1 MDVAR
6 LTSSLIRIRSENPP
20 GNTADVVAFI
30 TEFLNSIGVKSRV
43 VAHPGGRENLIT
55 TGPDTRLL
63 LCGHIDVV
71 PSIPDDWTHD
81 PHSGEIA
88 GGYVWG
94 RGATDMKGG
103 CAALLA
109 AYRDLVESGVE
120 PKAQF
125 AFVCDEETGGEHG
138 IRSLLAQDLLKPCD
152 CLIAEPTP
160 AMSPAVGQ
168 KGLYRVNLSFRGRPG
183 HSSLYPLVGKSAVMA
198 AFDLIGYLREVHAHP
213 FPPGEDL
220 QPLVTQSARLFSE
233 IFGIEGGDNILTRV
247 MFNPGRIEGGEKANI
262 VAEQCRMELDVRV
275 PWGCS
280 LDALRR
286 GIAEHAPDAVIQETD
301 VAEPSLTPPDARIVR
316 TLCAEVERVYG
327 APAVPFLQ
335 WAASDAKYLR
345 DKGFDVVEYGPGE
358 IPTLHAVDERVSIEQ
373 LKRAVDVYRGV
384 IRAYSG

>member
-20 GNTADVVAFI
+20 GSTADLVAFI
-30 TEFLNSIGVKSRV
+30 AEFLDSLGVKNHIVS
-43 VAHPGGRENLIT
+43 HPDGRDNLIT
-55 TGPDTRLL
+55 TEPDPLLL

-71 PSIPDDWTHD
+71 PAIPDDWTHD
-81 PHSGEIA
+81 PYSGEVA
-88 GGYVWG
+88 DGYVWG

-103 CAALLA
+103 CAALLV
-109 AYRDLVESGVE
+109 AYRDLLDSGVE

-138 IRSLLAQDLLKPCD
+138 IRSLLAKDLLLPCD

-160 AMSPAVGQ
+160 EMSPAVGQ
-168 KGLYRVNLSFRGRPG
+168 KGLYRVNLSFRGKPG

-220 QPLVTQSARLFSE
+220 QPLVAQSSRVFRDV
-233 IFGIEGGDNILTRV
+233 FGIEGGDSILTRV

-280 LDALRR
+280 LDSLRR
-286 GIAEHAPDAVIQETD
+286 GIAEHAPDAAIRETD
-301 VAEPSLTPPDARIVR
+301 VAEPTLTSPDARIVR
-316 TLCAEVERVYG
+316 TICGEVERVYG
-327 APAVPFLQ
+327 TPAVPFLQ

-345 DKGFDVVEYGPGE
+345 DRGFDVVEYGPGE
-358 IPTLHAVDERVSIEQ
+358 IPTLHAVDERVSATQ
-373 LKRAVDVYRGV
+373 LERAVDVYRGV
-384 IRAYSG
+384 MRAYSG